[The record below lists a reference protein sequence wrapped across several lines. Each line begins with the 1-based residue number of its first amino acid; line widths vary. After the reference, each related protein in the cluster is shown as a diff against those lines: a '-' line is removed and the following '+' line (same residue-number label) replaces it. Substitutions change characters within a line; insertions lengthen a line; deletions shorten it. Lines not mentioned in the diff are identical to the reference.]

1 MKLAEKFMAYWEAIF
16 QLVFGSSRAH
26 AIQNQLASNRFWNFS
41 RVGFDGFRT
50 GLRDA
55 VSGVEQTRSRM
66 MDYDQLLVWA
76 SLSLALIGL
85 VMVYSASITLADG
98 PKYANYSSNHF
109 LIRHMISLAIAGF
122 VGFWVFKIPVKV
134 WDRVAPIIFVI
145 TILMLIVVLIPGLGK
160 GVNGAKRWI
169 PLGPLNFQPSE
180 LMKFAAVIFAA
191 SYTVRRQEYLHT
203 FMKGMLPMGIAVAL
217 VGGLLMAEPDMG
229 AFVVI
234 ALIAFGILFLGG
246 INAKLFGALIA
257 VGVMS
262 AVTIIAL
269 SPFRRERIM
278 AFLDPWQA
286 DNAANKGYQL
296 THSLMAFGRGEWFGT
311 GLGGSVEK
319 LHYLPEAHTDF
330 ILAVIG
336 EELGF
341 IGVAVTI
348 FLFYWIVR
356 RAFIIGRTSLQL
368 DRSFA
373 GLVAKGIAIWIGWQ
387 AFINMGVNLG
397 LLPTKGLTLPLVSY
411 GGSGIL
417 MNAVALAVL
426 LKIDYENR
434 ILMRGG
440 KL

>member
-1 MKLAEKFMAYWEAIF
+1 MSLKEKLFPENR
-16 QLVFGSSRAH
+16 LG
-26 AIQNQLASNRFWNFS
+26 LNRFWNFS
-41 RVGFDGFRT
+41 RGGIDNFRT

-76 SLSLALIGL
+76 VLSLMLIGL

-98 PKYANYSSNHF
+98 PKYANYSSNFF
-109 LIRHMISLAIAGF
+109 LIRHVISLAIAIG
-122 VGFWVFKIPVKV
+122 VGIWTFKIPTKI
-134 WDRVAPIIFVI
+134 WDRYSPVIFGFTV
-145 TILMLIVVLIPGLGK
+145 LLLIAVLIPGIGK

-169 PLGPLNFQPSE
+169 PLGLMNFQPSE

-191 SYTVRRQEYLHT
+191 SYTVQRQEYLHS
-203 FMKGMLPMGIAVAL
+203 FVKGMLPMGIAVAL

-229 AFVVI
+229 AFVVV

-246 INAKLFGALIA
+246 INAKLFGGLIL
-257 VGVMS
+257 VGLMS
-262 AVTIIAL
+262 GATMIAL
-269 SPFRRERIM
+269 SPFRRGRM
-278 AFLDPWQA
+278 LAFMDPWQV

-330 ILAVIG
+330 IMAVIG

-341 IGVAVTI
+341 VGVVVMI

-356 RAFIIGRTSLQL
+356 RAFLIGRTALQL

-373 GLVAKGIAIWIGWQ
+373 GLAAKGVAIWIGWQ

-417 MNAVALAVL
+417 MNAVAVAML
-426 LKIDYENR
+426 LRIDFENR

>member
-1 MKLAEKFMAYWEAIF
+1 MNT
-16 QLVFGSSRAH
+16 RP
-26 AIQNQLASNRFWNFS
+26 NRFWNIS
-41 RVGFDGFRT
+41 RGGFDGFRS

-66 MDYDQLLVWA
+66 MEYDQLLVWA
-76 SLSLALIGL
+76 ILSLALIGL

-109 LIRHMISLAIAGF
+109 LVRHLISLGIATF
-122 VGFWVFKIPVKV
+122 VGFWVFKIPVKA
-134 WDRVAPIIFVI
+134 WDKLAPYLFVF
-145 TILMLIVVLIPGLGK
+145 TILLLIAVLIPGIGK
-160 GVNGAKRWI
+160 GVNGARRLI
-169 PLGPLNFQPSE
+169 PLGPMNFQPSE
-180 LMKFAAVIFAA
+180 LMKFAVIIFAA
-191 SYTVRRQEYLHT
+191 SYTVQRQEHLQS
-203 FMKGMLPMGIAVAL
+203 FVKGFVPMGLAVAL
-217 VGGLLMAEPDMG
+217 VGLLLMLEPDMG
-229 AFVVI
+229 ALMVI
-234 ALIAFGILFLGG
+234 GIIAMGILFLGG
-246 INAKLFGALIA
+246 INAKLFGGLTLVGILIVGA
-257 VGVMS
+257 V
-262 AVTIIAL
+262 IAL
-269 SPFRRERIM
+269 SEFRRQRIF

-286 DNAANKGYQL
+286 EHAARKGYQL
-296 THSLMAFGRGEWFGT
+296 VHSLMAFGRGEWFGV

-341 IGVAVTI
+341 VGVCVVI
-348 FLFYWIVR
+348 LLFYWIVR
-356 RAFIIGRTSLQL
+356 RAFLIGRTALQL

-373 GLVAKGIAIWIGWQ
+373 GLCAKGIAIWIGWQ

-411 GGSGIL
+411 GGSAIL
-417 MNAVALAVL
+417 MNAVAFAVL
-426 LKIDYENR
+426 LKIDFENR

>member
-1 MKLAEKFMAYWEAIF
+1 MNT
-16 QLVFGSSRAH
+16 RP
-26 AIQNQLASNRFWNFS
+26 NRFWNIS
-41 RVGFDGFRT
+41 REGFDGFRS

-66 MDYDQLLVWA
+66 MEYDQLLVWA
-76 SLSLALIGL
+76 ILSLALIGL

-109 LIRHMISLAIAGF
+109 LVRHLISLGIATF
-122 VGFWVFKIPVKV
+122 VGFWVFKIPVKA
-134 WDRVAPIIFVI
+134 WDKLAPYLFAF
-145 TILMLIVVLIPGLGK
+145 TILLLIAVLIPGIGK
-160 GVNGAKRWI
+160 GVNGARRWI
-169 PLGPLNFQPSE
+169 PLGLMNFQPSE
-180 LMKFAAVIFAA
+180 LMKFAVIIFAA
-191 SYTVRRQEYLHT
+191 SYTVQRQEHLQS
-203 FMKGMLPMGIAVAL
+203 FVKGFVPMGLAVAL
-217 VGGLLMAEPDMG
+217 VGLLLMLEPDMG
-229 AFVVI
+229 ALMVI
-234 ALIAFGILFLGG
+234 GIIAMGILFLGG
-246 INAKLFGALIA
+246 INAKLFGGLTLVGILIVAA
-257 VGVMS
+257 VI
-262 AVTIIAL
+262 TL
-269 SPFRRERIM
+269 SEFRRQRIF

-286 DNAANKGYQL
+286 EHAARKGYQL
-296 THSLMAFGRGEWFGT
+296 VHSLMAFGRGEWFGV

-341 IGVAVTI
+341 VGVCVVI
-348 FLFYWIVR
+348 LLFYWIVR
-356 RAFIIGRTSLQL
+356 RAFLIGRTALQL

-373 GLVAKGIAIWIGWQ
+373 GLCAKGIAIWIGWQ

-411 GGSGIL
+411 GGSAIL
-417 MNAVALAVL
+417 MNAVAFAVL

>member
-1 MKLAEKFMAYWEAIF
+1 MNLKDKFF
-16 QLVFGSSRAH
+16 PDNRLG
-26 AIQNQLASNRFWNFS
+26 LDRFWNFS
-41 RVGFDGFRT
+41 RGGIDNFRT

-66 MDYDQLLVWA
+66 MEYDQLLVWA
-76 SLSLALIGL
+76 VLSLMLIGL

-98 PKYANYSSNHF
+98 PKYANYSSNYF
-109 LIRHMISLAIAGF
+109 LIRHLISLAIAVSVGIF
-122 VGFWVFKIPVKV
+122 VFNIPTKM
-134 WDRVAPIIFVI
+134 WDRYSALIFGFTV
-145 TILMLIVVLIPGLGK
+145 LLLIAVLIPGIGK

-169 PLGPLNFQPSE
+169 PLSLMNFQPSE
-180 LMKFAAVIFAA
+180 LMKFAAIIFAA
-191 SYTVRRQEYLHT
+191 SYTVQRQEYLHS
-203 FMKGMLPMGIAVAL
+203 FVKGMLPMGIAVAL

-229 AFVVI
+229 AFIVV

-246 INAKLFGALIA
+246 INAKLFGGLIA
-257 VGVMS
+257 VGVAS
-262 AVTIIAL
+262 AVTIIAF
-269 SPFRRERIM
+269 SPFRQKRIM
-278 AFLDPWQA
+278 AFVDPWQA
-286 DNAANKGYQL
+286 DNAANKAYQL

-330 ILAVIG
+330 IMAVIG

-341 IGVAVTI
+341 VGVVVMI

-356 RAFIIGRTSLQL
+356 RAFLIGRTALQL

-373 GLVAKGIAIWIGWQ
+373 GLAAKGVAIWIGWQ
-387 AFINMGVNLG
+387 AFINIGVNLG

-411 GGSGIL
+411 GGSAIL
-417 MNAVALAVL
+417 MNTIAVAML
-426 LKIDYENR
+426 LRIDYENR

>member
-1 MKLAEKFMAYWEAIF
+1 MSLKEKFFPENR
-16 QLVFGSSRAH
+16 LG
-26 AIQNQLASNRFWNFS
+26 LNRFWNFS
-41 RVGFDGFRT
+41 RGGIDNFRT

-66 MDYDQLLVWA
+66 MEYDQLLVWA
-76 SLSLALIGL
+76 VLSLTLIGL
-85 VMVYSASITLADG
+85 VMVYSASITLADE
-98 PKYANYSSNHF
+98 PKYANYSSNFF
-109 LIRHMISLAIAGF
+109 LIRHVISLVIAIG
-122 VGFWVFKIPVKV
+122 VGIWAFKIPTKV
-134 WDRVAPIIFVI
+134 WDRYSPVIFGFTV
-145 TILMLIVVLIPGLGK
+145 LLLIAVLIPGVGK

-169 PLGPLNFQPSE
+169 PLGLMNFQPSE

-191 SYTVRRQEYLHT
+191 SYTVQRQEYLHS
-203 FMKGMLPMGIAVAL
+203 FVKGMLPMGIAVAL

-229 AFVVI
+229 AFVVV

-246 INAKLFGALIA
+246 INAKLFGGLIL
-257 VGVMS
+257 VGLMS
-262 AVTIIAL
+262 GATMIAL
-269 SPFRRERIM
+269 SPFRRGRM
-278 AFLDPWQA
+278 LAFMDPWQV

-330 ILAVIG
+330 IMAVIG

-341 IGVAVTI
+341 VGVVVVI

-356 RAFIIGRTSLQL
+356 RAFLIGRTALQL

-373 GLVAKGIAIWIGWQ
+373 GLAAKGVAIWIGWQ

-417 MNAVALAVL
+417 MNAVAVAML
-426 LKIDYENR
+426 LRIDFENR

>member
-1 MKLAEKFMAYWEAIF
+1 MSLKDKLLPENR
-16 QLVFGSSRAH
+16 LG
-26 AIQNQLASNRFWNFS
+26 LNRFWDFS
-41 RVGFDGFRT
+41 RGGIDNFRT

-66 MDYDQLLVWA
+66 MEYDQLLVWA
-76 SLSLALIGL
+76 VLSLMLIGL

-98 PKYANYSSNHF
+98 PKYANYSSNYF
-109 LIRHMISLAIAGF
+109 LIRHMISLAIAIG
-122 VGFWVFKIPVKV
+122 VGIWAFKIPTKV
-134 WDRVAPIIFVI
+134 WDRYSPVIFGFTV
-145 TILMLIVVLIPGLGK
+145 LLLIAVLIPGVGK

-169 PLGPLNFQPSE
+169 PLGLMNFQPSE

-191 SYTVRRQEYLHT
+191 SYTVQRQEYLHS
-203 FMKGMLPMGIAVAL
+203 FVKGMLPMGIAVAL

-229 AFVVI
+229 AFVVV

-246 INAKLFGALIA
+246 INAKLFGGLIA
-257 VGVMS
+257 VGLMS
-262 AVTIIAL
+262 AATMIAL
-269 SPFRRERIM
+269 SPFRRGRM
-278 AFLDPWQA
+278 LAFMDPWQV

-330 ILAVIG
+330 IMAVIG

-341 IGVAVTI
+341 VGVVVMI

-356 RAFIIGRTSLQL
+356 RAFLIGRTALQL

-373 GLVAKGIAIWIGWQ
+373 GLAAKGVAIWIGWQ

-417 MNAVALAVL
+417 MNAVAVAML
-426 LKIDYENR
+426 LRIDFENR
-434 ILMRGG
+434 VLMRGG

>member
-1 MKLAEKFMAYWEAIF
+1 MKLKEKLFPENR
-16 QLVFGSSRAH
+16 LG
-26 AIQNQLASNRFWNFS
+26 LNRFWNYS
-41 RVGFDGFRT
+41 RGGIDNFRS

-76 SLSLALIGL
+76 VLSLTLIGL

-98 PKYANYSSNHF
+98 PKYANYSSNFF
-109 LIRHMISLAIAGF
+109 LIRHVISLAIAMG
-122 VGFWVFKIPVKV
+122 VGIWTFKIPTKV
-134 WDRVAPIIFVI
+134 WDRYSPIIFGFTV
-145 TILMLIVVLIPGLGK
+145 LLLIAVLIPGIGK

-169 PLGPLNFQPSE
+169 PLGLMNFQPSE

-191 SYTVRRQEYLHT
+191 SYTVQRQEYLHS
-203 FMKGMLPMGIAVAL
+203 FVKGMLPMGIAIAL

-229 AFVVI
+229 AFVVV

-246 INAKLFGALIA
+246 INAKLFGGLIL
-257 VGVMS
+257 VGLFSGAAM
-262 AVTIIAL
+262 IAL
-269 SPFRRERIM
+269 SPFRRGRM
-278 AFLDPWQA
+278 LAFMDPWQV

-330 ILAVIG
+330 IMAVIG

-341 IGVAVTI
+341 VGVVVVI

-356 RAFIIGRTSLQL
+356 RAFLIGRTALQL

-373 GLVAKGIAIWIGWQ
+373 GLAAKGVAIWIGWQ

-417 MNAVALAVL
+417 MNAVAIAML
-426 LKIDYENR
+426 LRIDYENR

>member
-1 MKLAEKFMAYWEAIF
+1 MKLKEK
-16 QLVFGSSRAH
+16 LVPENRLG
-26 AIQNQLASNRFWNFS
+26 LNRFWNYS
-41 RVGFDGFRT
+41 RGGIDNFRS

-76 SLSLALIGL
+76 VLSLTLIGL

-98 PKYANYSSNHF
+98 PKYANYSSNFF
-109 LIRHMISLAIAGF
+109 LIRHVISLAIAMG
-122 VGFWVFKIPVKV
+122 VGIWTFKIPTKV
-134 WDRVAPIIFVI
+134 WDRYSPIIFGFTV
-145 TILMLIVVLIPGLGK
+145 LLLIAVLIPGIGK

-169 PLGPLNFQPSE
+169 PLGLMNFQPSE

-191 SYTVRRQEYLHT
+191 SYTVQRQEYLHS
-203 FMKGMLPMGIAVAL
+203 FVKGMLPMGIAVAL

-229 AFVVI
+229 AFVVV

-246 INAKLFGALIA
+246 INAKLFGGLIL
-257 VGVMS
+257 VGLFSGAAM
-262 AVTIIAL
+262 IAL
-269 SPFRRERIM
+269 SPFRRGRM
-278 AFLDPWQA
+278 LAFMDPWQV

-330 ILAVIG
+330 IMAVIG

-341 IGVAVTI
+341 VGVVVVI

-356 RAFIIGRTSLQL
+356 RAFLIGRTALQL

-373 GLVAKGIAIWIGWQ
+373 GLAAKGVAIWIGWQ

-417 MNAVALAVL
+417 MNAVAIAML
-426 LKIDYENR
+426 LRIDYENR

>member
-1 MKLAEKFMAYWEAIF
+1 MNLNDKPNSENRLG
-16 QLVFGSSRAH
+16 LD
-26 AIQNQLASNRFWNFS
+26 RFWNFS
-41 RVGFDGFRT
+41 RGGIVNFRT

-66 MDYDQLLVWA
+66 MEYDQLLVWA
-76 SLSLALIGL
+76 VLSLMLIGL

-98 PKYANYSSNHF
+98 PKYANYSSNYF
-109 LIRHMISLAIAGF
+109 LIRHLISLAIAIF
-122 VGFWVFKIPVKV
+122 VGIWAFKIPTKV
-134 WDRVAPIIFVI
+134 WDRYSPVIFGFTV
-145 TILMLIVVLIPGLGK
+145 LLLVLVLIPGIGK
-160 GVNGAKRWI
+160 GVNGARRWI
-169 PLGPLNFQPSE
+169 PLGVMNFQPSE

-191 SYTVRRQEYLHT
+191 SYTVQRQEYLHS
-203 FMKGMLPMGIAVAL
+203 FSKGMLPMGIAVAL
-217 VGGLLMAEPDMG
+217 VGGLLMKEPDMG
-229 AFVVI
+229 AFVVV

-246 INAKLFGALIA
+246 INAKLFGGLIV
-257 VGVMS
+257 VGMLS
-262 AVTIIAL
+262 GAAMIAL
-269 SPFRRERIM
+269 SPFRRGRM
-278 AFLDPWQA
+278 LAFMDPWQA
-286 DNAANKGYQL
+286 ENAANKGYQL

-330 ILAVIG
+330 IMAVIG

-341 IGVAVTI
+341 VGVVVMI

-356 RAFIIGRTSLQL
+356 RAFMIGRTALQL

-373 GLVAKGIAIWIGWQ
+373 GLAAKGVAIWIGWQ

-417 MNAVALAVL
+417 MNVVAIAML
-426 LKIDYENR
+426 LRIDYENR

>member
-1 MKLAEKFMAYWEAIF
+1 MNLKDKLFPDNR
-16 QLVFGSSRAH
+16 LS
-26 AIQNQLASNRFWNFS
+26 LDRFWNFS
-41 RVGFDGFRT
+41 RGGIDNFRT

-66 MDYDQLLVWA
+66 MEYDQLLVWA
-76 SLSLALIGL
+76 VLSLMLIGL

-98 PKYANYSSNHF
+98 PKYANYSSNFF
-109 LIRHMISLAIAGF
+109 LIRHMISLVIAIG
-122 VGFWVFKIPVKV
+122 VGIWVFKIPTKV
-134 WDRVAPIIFVI
+134 WDRYSPLIFGFTV
-145 TILMLIVVLIPGLGK
+145 LLLIAVLIPGVGK
-160 GVNGAKRWI
+160 GVNGARRWI
-169 PLGPLNFQPSE
+169 PLGLMNFQPSE
-180 LMKFAAVIFAA
+180 LMKFAAIIFAA
-191 SYTVRRQEYLHT
+191 SYTVQRQEYLHS
-203 FMKGMLPMGIAVAL
+203 FVKGMLPMGIAVAL

-229 AFVVI
+229 AFVVV

-246 INAKLFGALIA
+246 INAKLFGGLIA
-257 VGVMS
+257 VGLMS
-262 AVTIIAL
+262 GAAMIAL
-269 SPFRRERIM
+269 SPFRRGRM
-278 AFLDPWQA
+278 LAFMDPWQV

-330 ILAVIG
+330 IMAVIG

-341 IGVAVTI
+341 VGVVVMI

-356 RAFIIGRTSLQL
+356 RAFLIGRTALQL

-373 GLVAKGIAIWIGWQ
+373 GLAAKGVAIWIGWQ
-387 AFINMGVNLG
+387 AFINIGVNLG

-411 GGSGIL
+411 GGSAIL
-417 MNAVALAVL
+417 MNVVAIAML
-426 LKIDYENR
+426 LRIDYENR
-434 ILMRGG
+434 ILMRRG

>member
-1 MKLAEKFMAYWEAIF
+1 MNLREKFFPENR
-16 QLVFGSSRAH
+16 LG
-26 AIQNQLASNRFWNFS
+26 LNRFWNFS
-41 RVGFDGFRT
+41 RGGIDNFRT

-76 SLSLALIGL
+76 VLSLMLIGL

-98 PKYANYSSNHF
+98 PKYANYSSNFF
-109 LIRHMISLAIAGF
+109 LIRHLISLAIAIG
-122 VGFWVFKIPVKV
+122 VGIWAFKIPTKV
-134 WDRVAPIIFVI
+134 WDRYSPVIFGFTV
-145 TILMLIVVLIPGLGK
+145 LLLIAVLIPGVGK

-169 PLGPLNFQPSE
+169 PLGLMNFQPSE

-191 SYTVRRQEYLHT
+191 SYTVQRQEYLHS
-203 FMKGMLPMGIAVAL
+203 FVKGMLPMGIAVAL

-229 AFVVI
+229 AFVVV

-246 INAKLFGALIA
+246 INAKLFGGLIL
-257 VGVMS
+257 VGLMS
-262 AVTIIAL
+262 GATMIAL
-269 SPFRRERIM
+269 SPFRRGRM
-278 AFLDPWQA
+278 LAFMDPWQV

-330 ILAVIG
+330 IMAVIG

-341 IGVAVTI
+341 VGVVVMI

-356 RAFIIGRTSLQL
+356 RAFLIGRTALQL

-373 GLVAKGIAIWIGWQ
+373 GLAAKGVAIWIGWQ

-417 MNAVALAVL
+417 MNAVAVAML
-426 LKIDYENR
+426 LRIDFENR

>member
-1 MKLAEKFMAYWEAIF
+1 MNT
-16 QLVFGSSRAH
+16 RP
-26 AIQNQLASNRFWNFS
+26 NRFWNIS
-41 RVGFDGFRT
+41 RGGFDGFRS

-66 MDYDQLLVWA
+66 MEYDQLLVWA
-76 SLSLALIGL
+76 ILSLALIGL

-109 LIRHMISLAIAGF
+109 LVRHLISLGIATF
-122 VGFWVFKIPVKV
+122 VSFWVFKIPVKA
-134 WDRVAPIIFVI
+134 WDKLAPYLFVF
-145 TILMLIVVLIPGLGK
+145 TILLLIAVLIPGIGK
-160 GVNGAKRWI
+160 GVNGARRWI
-169 PLGPLNFQPSE
+169 PLGPMNFQPSE
-180 LMKFAAVIFAA
+180 LMKFAVIIFAA
-191 SYTVRRQEYLHT
+191 SYTVQRQEHLQS
-203 FMKGMLPMGIAVAL
+203 FVKGFVPMGLAVAL
-217 VGGLLMAEPDMG
+217 VGLLLMLEPDMG
-229 AFVVI
+229 ALMVI
-234 ALIAFGILFLGG
+234 GIIAMGILFLGG
-246 INAKLFGALIA
+246 INAKLFGGLTLVGILIVGA
-257 VGVMS
+257 V
-262 AVTIIAL
+262 IAL
-269 SPFRRERIM
+269 SEFRRQRIF

-286 DNAANKGYQL
+286 EHAARKGYQL
-296 THSLMAFGRGEWFGT
+296 VHSLMAFGRGEWFGV

-341 IGVAVTI
+341 VGVCVVI
-348 FLFYWIVR
+348 LLFYWIVR
-356 RAFIIGRTSLQL
+356 RAFLIGRTALQL

-373 GLVAKGIAIWIGWQ
+373 GLCAKGIAIWIGWQ

-411 GGSGIL
+411 GGSAIL
-417 MNAVALAVL
+417 MNAVAFAVL
-426 LKIDYENR
+426 LKIDFENR

>member
-1 MKLAEKFMAYWEAIF
+1 MNLKDKFFPENR
-16 QLVFGSSRAH
+16 LG
-26 AIQNQLASNRFWNFS
+26 LNRFWNFS
-41 RVGFDGFRT
+41 RGGIDNFRT

-66 MDYDQLLVWA
+66 MEYDQLLVWA
-76 SLSLALIGL
+76 VLSLMLIGL

-98 PKYANYSSNHF
+98 PKYANYSSNYF
-109 LIRHMISLAIAGF
+109 LIRHMISLVIAIS
-122 VGFWVFKIPVKV
+122 VGIWAFKIPTKV
-134 WDRVAPIIFVI
+134 WDRYSPVIFGFTV
-145 TILMLIVVLIPGLGK
+145 LLLIAVLIPGVGK

-169 PLGPLNFQPSE
+169 PLGLMNFQPSE

-191 SYTVRRQEYLHT
+191 SYTVQRQEYLHS
-203 FMKGMLPMGIAVAL
+203 FVKGMLPMGIAVAL

-229 AFVVI
+229 AFVVV

-246 INAKLFGALIA
+246 INAKLFGGLIA
-257 VGVMS
+257 VGLMS
-262 AVTIIAL
+262 AATMIAL
-269 SPFRRERIM
+269 SPFRRGRM
-278 AFLDPWQA
+278 LAFMDPWQV

-330 ILAVIG
+330 IMAVIG

-341 IGVAVTI
+341 VGVVVMI

-356 RAFIIGRTSLQL
+356 RAFLIGRTALQL

-373 GLVAKGIAIWIGWQ
+373 GLAAKGVAIWIGWQ

-417 MNAVALAVL
+417 MNAVAVAML
-426 LKIDYENR
+426 LRIDYENR

>member
-1 MKLAEKFMAYWEAIF
+1 MNT
-16 QLVFGSSRAH
+16 RP
-26 AIQNQLASNRFWNFS
+26 NRFWNIS
-41 RVGFDGFRT
+41 REGFDGFRS

-66 MDYDQLLVWA
+66 MEYDQLLVWA
-76 SLSLALIGL
+76 ILSLALIGL

-109 LIRHMISLAIAGF
+109 LVRHLISLGIATF
-122 VGFWVFKIPVKV
+122 VGFWVFKIPVKA
-134 WDRVAPIIFVI
+134 WDKLAPYLFAF
-145 TILMLIVVLIPGLGK
+145 TILLLIAVLIPGIGK
-160 GVNGAKRWI
+160 GVNGARRWI
-169 PLGPLNFQPSE
+169 PLGLMNFQPSE
-180 LMKFAAVIFAA
+180 LMKFAVIIFAA
-191 SYTVRRQEYLHT
+191 SYTVQRQEHLQS
-203 FMKGMLPMGIAVAL
+203 FVKGFVPMGLAVAL
-217 VGGLLMAEPDMG
+217 VGLLLMLEPDMG
-229 AFVVI
+229 ALMVI
-234 ALIAFGILFLGG
+234 GIIAMGILFLGG
-246 INAKLFGALIA
+246 INAKLFGGLTLVGILIVAA
-257 VGVMS
+257 VI
-262 AVTIIAL
+262 TL
-269 SPFRRERIM
+269 SEFRRQRIF

-286 DNAANKGYQL
+286 EHAARKGYQL
-296 THSLMAFGRGEWFGT
+296 VHSLMAFGRGEWFGV

-341 IGVAVTI
+341 VGVCVVI
-348 FLFYWIVR
+348 LLFYWIVR
-356 RAFIIGRTSLQL
+356 RAFLIGRTALQL

-373 GLVAKGIAIWIGWQ
+373 GLCAKGIAIWIGWQ

-411 GGSGIL
+411 GGSAIL
-417 MNAVALAVL
+417 MNAVAFAVL

-440 KL
+440 

>member
-1 MKLAEKFMAYWEAIF
+1 MNT
-16 QLVFGSSRAH
+16 RP
-26 AIQNQLASNRFWNFS
+26 NRFWNIS
-41 RVGFDGFRT
+41 RGGFDGFRS

-66 MDYDQLLVWA
+66 MEYDQLLVWA
-76 SLSLALIGL
+76 ILSLALIGL

-109 LIRHMISLAIAGF
+109 LVRHLISLGIATF
-122 VGFWVFKIPVKV
+122 VGFWVFKIPVKA
-134 WDRVAPIIFVI
+134 WDKLAPYLFVF
-145 TILMLIVVLIPGLGK
+145 TILLLIAVLIPGIGK
-160 GVNGAKRWI
+160 GVNGARRWI
-169 PLGPLNFQPSE
+169 PLGPMNFQPSE
-180 LMKFAAVIFAA
+180 LMKFAVIIFAA
-191 SYTVRRQEYLHT
+191 SYTVQRQEHLQS
-203 FMKGMLPMGIAVAL
+203 FVKGFVPMGLAVAL
-217 VGGLLMAEPDMG
+217 VGLLLMLEPDMG
-229 AFVVI
+229 ALMVI
-234 ALIAFGILFLGG
+234 GIIAMGVLFLGG
-246 INAKLFGALIA
+246 INAKLFGSLTLVGILIVGA
-257 VGVMS
+257 V
-262 AVTIIAL
+262 IAL
-269 SPFRRERIM
+269 SEFRRQRIF

-286 DNAANKGYQL
+286 EHAARKGYQL
-296 THSLMAFGRGEWFGT
+296 VHSLMAFGRGEWFGV

-341 IGVAVTI
+341 VGVCVVI
-348 FLFYWIVR
+348 LLFYWIVR
-356 RAFIIGRTSLQL
+356 RAFLIGRTALQL

-373 GLVAKGIAIWIGWQ
+373 GLCAKGIAIWIGWQ

-411 GGSGIL
+411 GGSAIL
-417 MNAVALAVL
+417 MNAVAFAVL
-426 LKIDYENR
+426 LKIDFENR

>member
-1 MKLAEKFMAYWEAIF
+1 MNT
-16 QLVFGSSRAH
+16 RP
-26 AIQNQLASNRFWNFS
+26 NRFWNIS
-41 RVGFDGFRT
+41 RGGFDGFRS

-66 MDYDQLLVWA
+66 MEYDQLLVWA
-76 SLSLALIGL
+76 ILSLALIGL

-109 LIRHMISLAIAGF
+109 LVRHLISLGIATF
-122 VGFWVFKIPVKV
+122 VGFWVFKIPVKT
-134 WDRVAPIIFVI
+134 WDKLAPYLFVF
-145 TILMLIVVLIPGLGK
+145 TILLLIAVLIPGIGK
-160 GVNGAKRWI
+160 GVNGARRWI
-169 PLGPLNFQPSE
+169 PLGPMNFQPSE
-180 LMKFAAVIFAA
+180 LMKFAVIIFAA
-191 SYTVRRQEYLHT
+191 SYTVQRQEHLQS
-203 FMKGMLPMGIAVAL
+203 FVKGFVPMGLAVAL
-217 VGGLLMAEPDMG
+217 VGLLLMLEPDMG
-229 AFVVI
+229 ALMVI
-234 ALIAFGILFLGG
+234 GIIAMGILFLGG
-246 INAKLFGALIA
+246 INAKLFGGLTLVGILIVGA
-257 VGVMS
+257 V
-262 AVTIIAL
+262 IAL
-269 SPFRRERIM
+269 SEFRRQRIF

-286 DNAANKGYQL
+286 EHAARKGYQL
-296 THSLMAFGRGEWFGT
+296 VHSLMAFGRGEWFGV

-341 IGVAVTI
+341 VGVCVVI
-348 FLFYWIVR
+348 LLFYWMVR
-356 RAFIIGRTSLQL
+356 RAFLIGRTALQL

-373 GLVAKGIAIWIGWQ
+373 GLCAKGIAIWIGWQ

-411 GGSGIL
+411 GGSAIL
-417 MNAVALAVL
+417 MNAVAFAVL
-426 LKIDYENR
+426 LKIDFENR

>member
-1 MKLAEKFMAYWEAIF
+1 M
-16 QLVFGSSRAH
+16 
-26 AIQNQLASNRFWNFS
+26 
-41 RVGFDGFRT
+41 
-50 GLRDA
+50 
-55 VSGVEQTRSRM
+55 
-66 MDYDQLLVWA
+66 
-76 SLSLALIGL
+76 LIGL

-98 PKYANYSSNHF
+98 PKYANYSSNYF
-109 LIRHMISLAIAGF
+109 LIRHLISLVIAIV
-122 VGFWVFKIPVKV
+122 VGIWAFKIPTKV
-134 WDRVAPIIFVI
+134 WDRYSPVIFGFTV
-145 TILMLIVVLIPGLGK
+145 LLLVLVLIPGIGK

-169 PLGPLNFQPSE
+169 PLGVMNFQPSE
-180 LMKFAAVIFAA
+180 LMKFTAVIFAA
-191 SYTVRRQEYLHT
+191 SYTVQRQEYLHS
-203 FMKGMLPMGIAVAL
+203 FSKGMLPMGIAVAL
-217 VGGLLMAEPDMG
+217 VGGLLMKEPDMG
-229 AFVVI
+229 AFVVV

-246 INAKLFGALIA
+246 INAKLFGGLIV
-257 VGVMS
+257 VGMLS
-262 AVTIIAL
+262 GAAMIAL
-269 SPFRRERIM
+269 SPFRRGRM
-278 AFLDPWQA
+278 LAFMDPWQA

-330 ILAVIG
+330 IMAVIG

-341 IGVAVTI
+341 VGVVVMI

-356 RAFIIGRTSLQL
+356 RAFMIGRTALQL

-373 GLVAKGIAIWIGWQ
+373 GLAAKGVAIWIGWQ

-417 MNAVALAVL
+417 MNAVAIAML
-426 LKIDYENR
+426 LRIDYENR

>member
-1 MKLAEKFMAYWEAIF
+1 MNLKEKFLPENR
-16 QLVFGSSRAH
+16 LG
-26 AIQNQLASNRFWNFS
+26 LNRFWNFS
-41 RVGFDGFRT
+41 RGGIDNFRT

-66 MDYDQLLVWA
+66 MEYDQLLVWA
-76 SLSLALIGL
+76 ILSLMLIGL

-98 PKYANYSSNHF
+98 PKYANYSSNFF
-109 LIRHMISLAIAGF
+109 LIRHMISLAIAIG
-122 VGFWVFKIPVKV
+122 VGVWVFKIPTKV
-134 WDRVAPIIFVI
+134 WDRYSPVIFGFTV
-145 TILMLIVVLIPGLGK
+145 LLLIAVLIPGVGK

-169 PLGPLNFQPSE
+169 PLGLMNFQPSE

-191 SYTVRRQEYLHT
+191 SYTVQRQEYLHS
-203 FMKGMLPMGIAVAL
+203 FVKGMLPMGIAVAL

-229 AFVVI
+229 AFVVV

-246 INAKLFGALIA
+246 INAKLFGGLIA
-257 VGVMS
+257 VGLLSGATM
-262 AVTIIAL
+262 IAL
-269 SPFRRERIM
+269 SPFRRGRM
-278 AFLDPWQA
+278 LAFMDPWQV

-330 ILAVIG
+330 IMAVIG

-341 IGVAVTI
+341 VGVVVMI

-356 RAFIIGRTSLQL
+356 RAFLIGRTALQL

-373 GLVAKGIAIWIGWQ
+373 GLAAKGVAIWIGWQ

-417 MNAVALAVL
+417 MNAIAMAML
-426 LKIDYENR
+426 LRIDYENR

>member
-1 MKLAEKFMAYWEAIF
+1 MNLREKLFPE
-16 QLVFGSSRAH
+16 
-26 AIQNQLASNRFWNFS
+26 NRLGLGYFWNFS
-41 RVGFDGFRT
+41 RGGIDNFRS

-76 SLSLALIGL
+76 VLSLALIGL

-98 PKYANYSSNHF
+98 PKYANYSSNFF
-109 LIRHMISLAIAGF
+109 LIRHCISLAIAIG
-122 VGFWVFKIPVKV
+122 VAIWVFKIPTTV
-134 WDRVAPIIFVI
+134 WDRYSAVIFGFTV
-145 TILMLIVVLIPGLGK
+145 LLLIMVLIPGLGK

-169 PLGPLNFQPSE
+169 PLGLMNFQPSE

-191 SYTVRRQEYLHT
+191 SYTVKRQEYLHS
-203 FMKGMLPMGIAVAL
+203 FVKGMLPMGIAVAL
-217 VGGLLMAEPDMG
+217 VGGLLMVEPDMG
-229 AFVVI
+229 ALVVI
-234 ALIAFGILFLGG
+234 SLIAFGILFLGG
-246 INAKLFGALIA
+246 INAKLFGGLLV
-257 VGVMS
+257 VGILS

-269 SPFRRERIM
+269 SPFRQKRIM
-278 AFLDPWQA
+278 AFIDPWQV

-296 THSLMAFGRGEWFGT
+296 THSLMAFGRGEWFGV

-330 ILAVIG
+330 IMAVIG

-341 IGVAVTI
+341 VGVVVMI

-356 RAFIIGRTSLQL
+356 RAFLIGRTALQL

-373 GLVAKGIAIWIGWQ
+373 GLAAKGVAIWIGWQ

-417 MNAVALAVL
+417 MNAVALAML
-426 LKIDYENR
+426 LRIDYENR

>member
-1 MKLAEKFMAYWEAIF
+1 MNN
-16 QLVFGSSRAH
+16 H
-26 AIQNQLASNRFWNFS
+26 PNRFWNIS
-41 RVGFDGFRT
+41 LGGFDGFRN

-66 MDYDQLLVWA
+66 MEYDQLLVWA
-76 SLSLALIGL
+76 ILSLALIGL

-109 LIRHMISLAIAGF
+109 LVRHLISLGIATF
-122 VGFWVFKIPVKV
+122 VGFWVFKIPVKA
-134 WDRVAPIIFVI
+134 WDKLAPYLFVF
-145 TILMLIVVLIPGLGK
+145 TILLLIAVLIPGIGK
-160 GVNGAKRWI
+160 GVNGARRWI
-169 PLGPLNFQPSE
+169 PLGPMNFQPSE
-180 LMKFAAVIFAA
+180 LMKFAVIIFAA
-191 SYTVRRQEYLHT
+191 SYTVQRQEHLQS
-203 FMKGMLPMGIAVAL
+203 FVKGFVPMGLAVAL
-217 VGGLLMAEPDMG
+217 VGLLLMLEPDMG
-229 AFVVI
+229 ALMVI
-234 ALIAFGILFLGG
+234 GIIAMGILFLGG
-246 INAKLFGALIA
+246 INAKLFGGLTLVGILIVGA
-257 VGVMS
+257 V
-262 AVTIIAL
+262 IAL
-269 SPFRRERIM
+269 SEFRRQRIF

-286 DNAANKGYQL
+286 EHAARKGYQL
-296 THSLMAFGRGEWFGT
+296 VHSLMAFGRGEWFGV

-341 IGVAVTI
+341 VGVCVVI
-348 FLFYWIVR
+348 LLFYWIVR
-356 RAFIIGRTSLQL
+356 RAFLIGRTALQL

-373 GLVAKGIAIWIGWQ
+373 GLCAKGIAIWIGWQ

-411 GGSGIL
+411 GGSAIL
-417 MNAVALAVL
+417 MNAVAFAVL
-426 LKIDYENR
+426 LKIDFENR

>member
-1 MKLAEKFMAYWEAIF
+1 MD
-16 QLVFGSSRAH
+16 
-26 AIQNQLASNRFWNFS
+26 N
-41 RVGFDGFRT
+41 FRT

-66 MDYDQLLVWA
+66 MEYDQLLVWA
-76 SLSLALIGL
+76 VLSLMLIGL

-98 PKYANYSSNHF
+98 PKYANYSSNFF
-109 LIRHMISLAIAGF
+109 LIRHMISLVIAIG
-122 VGFWVFKIPVKV
+122 VGIWVFKIPTKM
-134 WDRVAPIIFVI
+134 WDRYSPLIFGFTV
-145 TILMLIVVLIPGLGK
+145 LLLIAVLIPGVGK

-169 PLGPLNFQPSE
+169 PLGLMNFQPSE

-191 SYTVRRQEYLHT
+191 SYTVQRQEYLHS
-203 FMKGMLPMGIAVAL
+203 FVKGMLPMGIAVAL

-229 AFVVI
+229 AFVVVS
-234 ALIAFGILFLGG
+234 LIAFGILFLGG
-246 INAKLFGALIA
+246 INAKLFGGLIA
-257 VGVMS
+257 VGLMS
-262 AVTIIAL
+262 GAAMIAL
-269 SPFRRERIM
+269 SPFRRGRM
-278 AFLDPWQA
+278 LAFMDPWQV

-330 ILAVIG
+330 IMAVIG

-341 IGVAVTI
+341 VGVVVMI

-356 RAFIIGRTSLQL
+356 RAFLIGRTALQL

-373 GLVAKGIAIWIGWQ
+373 GLAAKGVAIWIGWQ

-417 MNAVALAVL
+417 MNAVAVAML
-426 LKIDYENR
+426 LRIDYENR

>member
-1 MKLAEKFMAYWEAIF
+1 MNLKDKLFPDNR
-16 QLVFGSSRAH
+16 LS
-26 AIQNQLASNRFWNFS
+26 LDRFWNFS
-41 RVGFDGFRT
+41 RGEIDNFRT

-66 MDYDQLLVWA
+66 MEYDQLLVWA
-76 SLSLALIGL
+76 VLSLMLIGL

-98 PKYANYSSNHF
+98 PKYANYSSNFF
-109 LIRHMISLAIAGF
+109 LIRHMISLVIAIG
-122 VGFWVFKIPVKV
+122 VGIWVFKIPTKV
-134 WDRVAPIIFVI
+134 WDRYSPLIFGFTV
-145 TILMLIVVLIPGLGK
+145 LLLIAVLIPGVGK
-160 GVNGAKRWI
+160 GVNGARRWI
-169 PLGPLNFQPSE
+169 PLGLMNFQPSE
-180 LMKFAAVIFAA
+180 LMKFAAIIFAA
-191 SYTVRRQEYLHT
+191 SYTVQRQEYLHS
-203 FMKGMLPMGIAVAL
+203 FVKGMLPMGIAVAL

-229 AFVVI
+229 AFVVV

-246 INAKLFGALIA
+246 INAKLFGGLIA
-257 VGVMS
+257 VGLMS
-262 AVTIIAL
+262 GAAMIAL
-269 SPFRRERIM
+269 SPFRRGRM
-278 AFLDPWQA
+278 LAFMDPWQV

-330 ILAVIG
+330 IMAVIG

-341 IGVAVTI
+341 VGVVVMI

-356 RAFIIGRTSLQL
+356 RAFLIGRTALQL

-373 GLVAKGIAIWIGWQ
+373 GLAAKGVAIWIGWQ

-411 GGSGIL
+411 GGSAIL
-417 MNAVALAVL
+417 MNVVAIAML
-426 LKIDYENR
+426 LRIDYENR

>member
-1 MKLAEKFMAYWEAIF
+1 MNT
-16 QLVFGSSRAH
+16 RP
-26 AIQNQLASNRFWNFS
+26 NRFWNIS
-41 RVGFDGFRT
+41 RGGFDGFRS

-66 MDYDQLLVWA
+66 MEYDQLLVWA
-76 SLSLALIGL
+76 ILSLALIGL

-109 LIRHMISLAIAGF
+109 LVRHLISLGIATF
-122 VGFWVFKIPVKV
+122 VGFWVFKIPVKA
-134 WDRVAPIIFVI
+134 WDKLAPYLFAF
-145 TILMLIVVLIPGLGK
+145 TILLLIAVLIPGIGK
-160 GVNGAKRWI
+160 GVNGARRWI
-169 PLGPLNFQPSE
+169 PLGLMNFQPSE
-180 LMKFAAVIFAA
+180 LMKFAVIIFAA
-191 SYTVRRQEYLHT
+191 SYTVQRQEHLQS
-203 FMKGMLPMGIAVAL
+203 FVKGFVPMGLAVAL
-217 VGGLLMAEPDMG
+217 VGLLLMLEPDMG
-229 AFVVI
+229 ALMVI
-234 ALIAFGILFLGG
+234 GIIAMGILFLGG
-246 INAKLFGALIA
+246 INAKLFGGLTLVGILIVAA
-257 VGVMS
+257 VI
-262 AVTIIAL
+262 TL
-269 SPFRRERIM
+269 SEFRRQRIF

-286 DNAANKGYQL
+286 EHAARKGYQL
-296 THSLMAFGRGEWFGT
+296 VHSLMAFGRGEWFGV

-341 IGVAVTI
+341 VGVCVVI
-348 FLFYWIVR
+348 LLFYWIVR
-356 RAFIIGRTSLQL
+356 RAFLIGRTALQL

-373 GLVAKGIAIWIGWQ
+373 GLCAKGIAIWIGWQ

-411 GGSGIL
+411 GGSAIL
-417 MNAVALAVL
+417 MNAVAFAVL
-426 LKIDYENR
+426 LKIDFENR

>member
-1 MKLAEKFMAYWEAIF
+1 MNFREKLSPENR
-16 QLVFGSSRAH
+16 LG
-26 AIQNQLASNRFWNFS
+26 LDRFWNFS
-41 RVGFDGFRT
+41 RGGIDNFRT

-66 MDYDQLLVWA
+66 MEYDQLLVWA
-76 SLSLALIGL
+76 VLSLMLIGL

-98 PKYANYSSNHF
+98 PKYANYSSNYF
-109 LIRHMISLAIAGF
+109 LIRHLISLAIAVVIGIT
-122 VGFWVFKIPVKV
+122 VFKIPTKV
-134 WDRVAPIIFVI
+134 WDRYSPVIFGFTVLLL
-145 TILMLIVVLIPGLGK
+145 ILVLIPGIGK
-160 GVNGAKRWI
+160 GVNGARRWI
-169 PLGPLNFQPSE
+169 SLGVMNFQPSE

-191 SYTVRRQEYLHT
+191 SYTVQRQEYLHS
-203 FMKGMLPMGIAVAL
+203 FSKGMLPMGIAVAL
-217 VGGLLMAEPDMG
+217 VGGLLMKEPDMG
-229 AFVVI
+229 AFVVVAI
-234 ALIAFGILFLGG
+234 IAFGILFLGG
-246 INAKLFGALIA
+246 INAKLFGGLIL
-257 VGVMS
+257 VGLMS
-262 AVTIIAL
+262 GAAMIAL
-269 SPFRRERIM
+269 SPFRRGRM
-278 AFLDPWQA
+278 LAFMDPWQV

-330 ILAVIG
+330 IMAVIG

-341 IGVAVTI
+341 VGVVVMI

-356 RAFIIGRTSLQL
+356 RAFIIGRTALQL

-373 GLVAKGIAIWIGWQ
+373 GLAAKGVAIWIGWQ
-387 AFINMGVNLG
+387 AFINMGVTLG

-417 MNAVALAVL
+417 MNAVAIAML
-426 LKIDYENR
+426 LRIDYENR

>member
-1 MKLAEKFMAYWEAIF
+1 MNLKEKFFPENR
-16 QLVFGSSRAH
+16 LG
-26 AIQNQLASNRFWNFS
+26 LNRFWNFS
-41 RVGFDGFRT
+41 RGGIDNFRT

-76 SLSLALIGL
+76 VLSLMLIGL

-98 PKYANYSSNHF
+98 PKYANYSSNFF
-109 LIRHMISLAIAGF
+109 LIRHVISLVIAIG
-122 VGFWVFKIPVKV
+122 VGIWVFKIPTKV
-134 WDRVAPIIFVI
+134 WDRYSPVIFGFTV
-145 TILMLIVVLIPGLGK
+145 LLLIAVLIPGVGK

-169 PLGPLNFQPSE
+169 PLGLMNFQPSE

-191 SYTVRRQEYLHT
+191 SYTVQRQEYLHS

-229 AFVVI
+229 AFVVV

-246 INAKLFGALIA
+246 INAKLFGGLIL
-257 VGVMS
+257 VGLMS
-262 AVTIIAL
+262 GATMIAL
-269 SPFRRERIM
+269 SPFRRGRM
-278 AFLDPWQA
+278 LAFMDPWQV

-296 THSLMAFGRGEWFGT
+296 THSLMAFGRGEWFGL

-330 ILAVIG
+330 IMAVIG

-341 IGVAVTI
+341 VGVVVMI

-356 RAFIIGRTSLQL
+356 RAFLIGRTALQL

-373 GLVAKGIAIWIGWQ
+373 GLAAKGVAIWIGWQ

-417 MNAVALAVL
+417 MNAVAVAML
-426 LKIDYENR
+426 LRIDFENR

>member
-1 MKLAEKFMAYWEAIF
+1 MNLKEKFFPENR
-16 QLVFGSSRAH
+16 LG
-26 AIQNQLASNRFWNFS
+26 LNRFWNFS
-41 RVGFDGFRT
+41 RGGIDNFRT

-66 MDYDQLLVWA
+66 MEYDQLLVWA
-76 SLSLALIGL
+76 ILSLMLIGL

-98 PKYANYSSNHF
+98 PKYANYSSNFF
-109 LIRHMISLAIAGF
+109 LIRHMISLVIAIG
-122 VGFWVFKIPVKV
+122 VGIWAFKIPTKV
-134 WDRVAPIIFVI
+134 WDRYSPVIFGFTV
-145 TILMLIVVLIPGLGK
+145 LLLIAVLIPGVGK

-169 PLGPLNFQPSE
+169 PLGLMNFQPSE

-191 SYTVRRQEYLHT
+191 SYTVQRQEYLHS
-203 FMKGMLPMGIAVAL
+203 FVKGMLPMGIAVAL

-229 AFVVI
+229 AFVVV

-246 INAKLFGALIA
+246 INAKLFGGLIA
-257 VGVMS
+257 VGLLSGATM
-262 AVTIIAL
+262 IAL
-269 SPFRRERIM
+269 SPFRRGRM
-278 AFLDPWQA
+278 LAFMDPWQV

-330 ILAVIG
+330 IMAVIG

-341 IGVAVTI
+341 VGVVVMI

-356 RAFIIGRTSLQL
+356 RAFLIGRTALQL

-373 GLVAKGIAIWIGWQ
+373 GLAAKGVAIWIGWQ

-417 MNAVALAVL
+417 MNAVAMAML
-426 LKIDYENR
+426 LRIDFENR

>member
-1 MKLAEKFMAYWEAIF
+1 MSLKDKLFPENR
-16 QLVFGSSRAH
+16 LG
-26 AIQNQLASNRFWNFS
+26 LGRFWNFS
-41 RVGFDGFRT
+41 RGGIDNFRS

-66 MDYDQLLVWA
+66 MEYDQLLVWA
-76 SLSLALIGL
+76 VLSLTLIGL

-98 PKYANYSSNHF
+98 PKYANYSSNFF
-109 LIRHMISLAIAGF
+109 LIRHVVSLVIAIG
-122 VGFWVFKIPVKV
+122 VGIWTFKIPSKV
-134 WDRVAPIIFVI
+134 WDRYSPIIFGFTV
-145 TILMLIVVLIPGLGK
+145 LLLIAVLVPGLGK

-169 PLGPLNFQPSE
+169 PLGIMNFQPSE

-191 SYTVRRQEYLHT
+191 TYTVQRQEYLHT
-203 FMKGMLPMGIAVAL
+203 FVKGMLPMGIAVAL

-229 AFVVI
+229 AFVVV

-246 INAKLFGALIA
+246 IDAKLFGGLLV
-257 VGVMS
+257 VGLMS
-262 AVTIIAL
+262 GATMIAL
-269 SPFRRERIM
+269 SPFRRGRM
-278 AFLDPWQA
+278 LAFMDPWEVN
-286 DNAANKGYQL
+286 NAANKGYQL

-330 ILAVIG
+330 IMAVIG

-341 IGVAVTI
+341 VGVVVII

-356 RAFIIGRTSLQL
+356 RAFLIGRTALQL

-373 GLVAKGIAIWIGWQ
+373 GLAAKGVAIWIGWQ

-411 GGSGIL
+411 GGSGIV
-417 MNAVALAVL
+417 MNAVAIAML
-426 LKIDYENR
+426 LRIDYENR

>member
-1 MKLAEKFMAYWEAIF
+1 MNLREKLFP
-16 QLVFGSSRAH
+16 
-26 AIQNQLASNRFWNFS
+26 QNRLGLDRFWNFS
-41 RVGFDGFRT
+41 RGGIDNFRT

-66 MDYDQLLVWA
+66 MEYDQLLVWA
-76 SLSLALIGL
+76 VLSLMLIGL

-98 PKYANYSSNHF
+98 PKYANYSSNFF
-109 LIRHMISLAIAGF
+109 LIRHLISLAIAIG
-122 VGFWVFKIPVKV
+122 VGIAVFNIPTKV
-134 WDRVAPIIFVI
+134 WDRYSPVIFGFTVLLL
-145 TILMLIVVLIPGLGK
+145 ILVLIPGIGK
-160 GVNGAKRWI
+160 GVNGARRWI
-169 PLGPLNFQPSE
+169 PLGLMNFQPSE
-180 LMKFAAVIFAA
+180 LMKFAAIIFAA
-191 SYTVRRQEYLHT
+191 SYTVQRQEYLHS
-203 FMKGMLPMGIAVAL
+203 FSKGMLPMGIAVAL
-217 VGGLLMAEPDMG
+217 VGGLLMKEPDLG
-229 AFVVI
+229 AFVVV

-246 INAKLFGALIA
+246 INAKLFGGLVV
-257 VGVMS
+257 VGLLSGAAM
-262 AVTIIAL
+262 IAL
-269 SPFRRERIM
+269 SPFRRGRM
-278 AFLDPWQA
+278 LAFMDPWQV

-330 ILAVIG
+330 IMAVIG

-341 IGVAVTI
+341 VGVVVMI

-356 RAFIIGRTSLQL
+356 RAFIIGRTALQL

-373 GLVAKGIAIWIGWQ
+373 GLAAKGVAIWIGWQ

-411 GGSGIL
+411 GGSAIL
-417 MNAVALAVL
+417 MNVVAIAML
-426 LKIDYENR
+426 LRIDYENR

>member
-1 MKLAEKFMAYWEAIF
+1 MNT
-16 QLVFGSSRAH
+16 RP
-26 AIQNQLASNRFWNFS
+26 NRFWNIS
-41 RVGFDGFRT
+41 RGGFDGFRS

-76 SLSLALIGL
+76 ILSLALIGL

-109 LIRHMISLAIAGF
+109 LVRHLISLGIATF
-122 VGFWVFKIPVKV
+122 VGFWVFKIPVKT
-134 WDRVAPIIFVI
+134 WDKLAPYLFVF
-145 TILMLIVVLIPGLGK
+145 TILLLIAVLIPGVGK
-160 GVNGAKRWI
+160 GVNGARRWI
-169 PLGPLNFQPSE
+169 PLGPMNFQPSE
-180 LMKFAAVIFAA
+180 LMKFAVIIFAA
-191 SYTVRRQEYLHT
+191 SYTVQRQEHLQS
-203 FMKGMLPMGIAVAL
+203 FVKGFVPMGLAVAL
-217 VGGLLMAEPDMG
+217 VGLLLMLEPDMG
-229 AFVVI
+229 ALMVI
-234 ALIAFGILFLGG
+234 GIIAMGILFLGG
-246 INAKLFGALIA
+246 INAKLFGGLTFVGILIVGA
-257 VGVMS
+257 V
-262 AVTIIAL
+262 IAL
-269 SPFRRERIM
+269 SEFRRQRIF

-286 DNAANKGYQL
+286 EHAARKGYQL
-296 THSLMAFGRGEWFGT
+296 VHSLMAFGRGEWFGV

-341 IGVAVTI
+341 VGVCVVI
-348 FLFYWIVR
+348 LLFYWIVR
-356 RAFIIGRTSLQL
+356 RAFLIGRTALQL

-373 GLVAKGIAIWIGWQ
+373 GLCAKGIAIWIGWQ

-411 GGSGIL
+411 GGSAIL
-417 MNAVALAVL
+417 MNAVAFAVL
-426 LKIDYENR
+426 LKIDFENR

>member
-1 MKLAEKFMAYWEAIF
+1 MNT
-16 QLVFGSSRAH
+16 RP
-26 AIQNQLASNRFWNFS
+26 NRFWNIS
-41 RVGFDGFRT
+41 RGGFDGFRS

-66 MDYDQLLVWA
+66 MEYDQLLVWA
-76 SLSLALIGL
+76 ILSLALIGL

-109 LIRHMISLAIAGF
+109 LVRHLISLGIATF
-122 VGFWVFKIPVKV
+122 VGFWVFKIPVKA
-134 WDRVAPIIFVI
+134 WDKLAPYLFIF
-145 TILMLIVVLIPGLGK
+145 TILLLIAVLIPGIGK
-160 GVNGAKRWI
+160 GVNGARRWI
-169 PLGPLNFQPSE
+169 PLGPMNFQPSE
-180 LMKFAAVIFAA
+180 LMKFAVIIFAA
-191 SYTVRRQEYLHT
+191 SYTVQRQEHLQS
-203 FMKGMLPMGIAVAL
+203 FVKGFVPMGLAVAL
-217 VGGLLMAEPDMG
+217 VGLLLMLEPDMG
-229 AFVVI
+229 ALMVI
-234 ALIAFGILFLGG
+234 GIIAMGILFLGG
-246 INAKLFGALIA
+246 INAKLFGGLILVGILIVGA
-257 VGVMS
+257 V
-262 AVTIIAL
+262 IAI
-269 SPFRRERIM
+269 SEFRRQRIF

-286 DNAANKGYQL
+286 EHAARKGYQL
-296 THSLMAFGRGEWFGT
+296 VHSLMAFGRGEWFGV

-336 EELGF
+336 EELG
-341 IGVAVTI
+341 IVGVCVVI
-348 FLFYWIVR
+348 LLIYWIVR
-356 RAFIIGRTSLQL
+356 RAFLIGRTALQL

-373 GLVAKGIAIWIGWQ
+373 GLCAKGIAIWIGWQ

-411 GGSGIL
+411 GGSAIL
-417 MNAVALAVL
+417 MNAVAFAVL